1 MSVSSTKYGPTLL
14 EDIVGLKNRT
24 NLSAGATDP
33 KEIYLI
39 TICIDR
45 VFMLVLLL
53 HA

>member
-24 NLSAGATDP
+24 YLSAGATDP
-33 KEIYLI
+33 KEIYLF
-39 TICIDR
+39 TICNR